1 MAADIS
7 TPITQASAAV
17 ATTPGKKTGSYNA
30 MDEALTQQDFLELLV
45 TQIKNQDP
53 TKPMDTNVMVSQM
66 AQLSAVQGIAD
77 LNKTVATMK
86 EAMRANQALAASML
100 VGRSVMASTDKA
112 NLGDTLE
119 GAVDVPEGAKDVQ
132 VNILDDSGN
141 VVKTLSLEGPDL
153 RRDFFY
159 QELKEWLYLSDE
171 AGLDPVSTR
180 GSYAGAMGMA
190 QFMPGSWRKYGVDF
204 DGDGKAYPFS
214 TADALAAIAHFLQEH
229 GFRFGEAIAEEARAV
244 GEEPPKPED
253 FPIAPTLTKAA
264 LKEKGLV
271 SASGAPLSADG
282 ALATGVILE
291 GERPHYFLVYQN
303 FYAITR
309 YNRSFFY
316 AMGVTE
322 LSRRLDC
329 ARGDG

>member
-1 MAADIS
+1 MPGVASKTFRRAAAALVFLWVLPAMAIEIDAHPELLRLVEEMQAKQGWGERTKKILQEARIDASVLALTRKGHAKKGWERYLARVANSSRTANASNFCKKEGQLFSRIEKRFS
-7 TPITQASAAV
+7 VPREVITAIAAV
-17 ATTPGKKTGSYNA
+17 ESDLGETTDTTRVL
-30 MDEALTQQDFLELLV
+30 DALLT
-45 TQIKNQDP
+45 
-53 TKPMDTNVMVSQM
+53 
-66 AQLSAVQGIAD
+66 
-77 LNKTVATMK
+77 
-86 EAMRANQALAASML
+86 LA
-100 VGRSVMASTDKA
+100 
-112 NLGDTLE
+112 
-119 GAVDVPEGAKDVQ
+119 
-132 VNILDDSGN
+132 
-141 VVKTLSLEGPDL
+141 LEGPDL

>member
-141 VVKTLSLEGPDL
+141 VVKTLSLGSPGVGKARFSWDGVKDGGDKAPQGQYTL
-153 RRDFFY
+153 
-159 QELKEWLYLSDE
+159 E
-171 AGLDPVSTR
+171 AS
-180 GSYAGAMGMA
+180 AAMGSKRVPLSTLA
-190 QFMPGSWRKYGVDF
+190 GTRVSSVSLG
-204 DGDGKAYPFS
+204 DGD
-214 TADALAAIAHFLQEH
+214 QETMLNL
-229 GFRFGEAIAEEARAV
+229 E
-244 GEEPPKPED
+244 
-253 FPIAPTLTKAA
+253 
-264 LKEKGLV
+264 GL
-271 SASGAPLSADG
+271 GGMPLSEAQE
-282 ALATGVILE
+282 I
-291 GERPHYFLVYQN
+291 
-303 FYAITR
+303 
-309 YNRSFFY
+309 
-316 AMGVTE
+316 M
-322 LSRRLDC
+322 
-329 ARGDG
+329 